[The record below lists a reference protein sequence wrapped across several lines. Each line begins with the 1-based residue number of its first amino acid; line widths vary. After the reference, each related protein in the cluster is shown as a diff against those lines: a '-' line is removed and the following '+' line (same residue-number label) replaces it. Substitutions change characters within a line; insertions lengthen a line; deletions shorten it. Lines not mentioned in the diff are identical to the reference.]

1 MRIADAG
8 AEVAI
13 SVTDKGAG
21 MDAEFVRNALFQPFV
36 SSKPAGF
43 GIGAFEARSLIGA
56 MGGRITVDSTPG
68 VGTHFAVY
76 VPAAAAGRAEER
88 KIA

>member
-8 AEVAI
+8 AEVVI
-13 SVTDKGAG
+13 SVSDKGAG
-21 MDAEFVRNALFQPFV
+21 MDADFVRNALFQPFV

-68 VGTHFAVY
+68 LGTHFSVY
-76 VPAAAAGRAEER
+76 VPAADQQPTEER